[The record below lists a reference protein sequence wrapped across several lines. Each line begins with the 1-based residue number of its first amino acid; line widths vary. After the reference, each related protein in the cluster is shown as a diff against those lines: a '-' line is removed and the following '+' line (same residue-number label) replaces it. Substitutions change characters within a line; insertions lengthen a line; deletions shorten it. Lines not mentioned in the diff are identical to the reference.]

1 MHTAYHLIFIL
12 GTFAILFI
20 ERDMLK
26 GSAHVVEI
34 CKKQTLTFEILVIF
48 HMQSYLQKYKFKNA
62 KTSDF
67 WAALEEVRRSIS
79 SNISLINK

>member
-1 MHTAYHLIFIL
+1 MLYYSL
-12 GTFAILFI
+12 

-26 GSAHVVEI
+26 GSAHVVEVW
-34 CKKQTLTFEILVIF
+34 KKQTLTFEILVIF
-48 HMQSYLQKYKFKNA
+48 HMQSYLKKYKFKNA